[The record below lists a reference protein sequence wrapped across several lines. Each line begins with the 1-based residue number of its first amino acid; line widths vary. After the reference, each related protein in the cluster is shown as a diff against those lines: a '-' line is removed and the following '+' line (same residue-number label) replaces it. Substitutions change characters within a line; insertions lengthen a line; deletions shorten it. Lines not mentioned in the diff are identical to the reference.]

1 MQIDRRGLLASLL
14 ALCAQPIASRPALA
28 NADLWAAFS
37 KGQAFI
43 LLRHALAPGTGDPPG
58 FQLGDCSTQRNLSE
72 AGRQQA
78 RRIGDLIRQNGRQN
92 GVEEA
97 AVHSSQWCRCLDTA
111 TALRLGK
118 VESQPLLNSFF
129 GTPADGKRQ
138 TENLRAWL
146 VDGAA
151 RKAQPAFILV
161 THQVNITALTGI
173 VPLSGEIVFAAVS
186 GDGTV
191 SVLGRQAGPG

>member
-1 MQIDRRGLLASLL
+1 MLIDRRGLLASLL
-14 ALCAQPIASRPALA
+14 ALCAQPMASGPALA
-28 NADLWAAFS
+28 NEELWAALRE
-37 KGQAFI
+37 GQAFL

-58 FQLGDCSTQRNLSE
+58 FQLGDCSTQRNLSN

-78 RRIGDLIRQNGRQN
+78 RRIGDLLRQN
-92 GVEEA
+92 GVGEA

-111 TALRLGK
+111 AALRLGT
-118 VESQPLLNSFF
+118 VAPQPLLNSFF
-129 GTPADGKRQ
+129 GTPAEGRRQ

-146 VDGAA
+146 LDRAV
-151 RKAQPAFILV
+151 RKAQPALILL

-173 VPLSGEIVFAAVS
+173 VPASGELVFATIS
-186 GDGTV
+186 GNGAV